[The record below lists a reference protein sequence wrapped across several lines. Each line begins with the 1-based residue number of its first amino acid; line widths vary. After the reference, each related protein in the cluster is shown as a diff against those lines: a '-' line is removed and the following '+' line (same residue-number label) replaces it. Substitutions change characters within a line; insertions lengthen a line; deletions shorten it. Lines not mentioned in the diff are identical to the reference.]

1 VNRRERERIMK
12 QGVVRPETPR
22 ERRER
27 EQLQFDVQDSPLAGR
42 RIEHRLRNFT
52 PNADS
57 YLAALGGPL
66 PYMSRLRAIHAQT
79 LEHERQLE
87 AAWQELR
94 AELADEEGFATRWRA
109 TAERWNFYEVNELID
124 RHNRW
129 YPVEARLPM
138 DPKTGDYALVN
149 GEHYRRRSLD
159 AAWVLERFPAQLPRD
174 VAA

>member
-1 VNRRERERIMK
+1 VERRERERIMN

-27 EQLQFDVQDSPLAGR
+27 ELLQLDVQDSPLAGR

-52 PNADS
+52 PNPDS

-79 LEHERQLE
+79 VEHERQLD

-94 AELADEEGFATRWRA
+94 SEIADDAAFAGRWHE
-109 TAERWNFYEVNELID
+109 TAQRWSFYEVNELID

-129 YPVEARLPM
+129 YPVESRLPM
-138 DPKTGDYALVN
+138 NPQTGDYALVN
-149 GEHYRRRSLD
+149 GEHYRRRPLD
-159 AAWVLERFPAQLPRD
+159 ATWVLERFPAQVPRG